1 MPKGLR
7 SLTFSFDGAGLTRY
21 GGMVLFHRFCK
32 QLGLRRALQRQISWP
47 YVGREY
53 APVDLFLAQL
63 FALVVGLGRIE
74 NVRALKW
81 NGLLPALLGLKS
93 FPHPVTLR
101 RFLHH
106 WTPVHLQSL
115 QTVHDRLRR
124 HVWTFMIPLY
134 SAILDADTTVLT
146 VFGNQEGAVLGY
158 NPTHRGRKSFAP
170 LLLFENRSGLSMAAE
185 WRSGNVH
192 SSTGLFPMIKHSL
205 NVLPSTVAASR
216 IRFRGDNAFYDGQ
229 FIRFLDEKRIGYTI
243 VARMTAPL
251 RRELEHIRFHP
262 FRPGYSIGHLK
273 YQPHT
278 WKRPATIV
286 ATRRDLRNLPDP
298 RQPDLLVSKRYG
310 YHAVA
315 TNLALTP
322 ENTIHFYNSRA
333 QQELIFRELKSDS
346 TLACIPTRRFH
357 SNAFYLELILW
368 AYDLVTLFQRTCLNQ
383 SCQNW
388 TLHTI
393 QREVW
398 GLPAL
403 LLHTNNKNQLRL
415 PPNFPHQD
423 LFALAQRR
431 LRSIRPLG

>member
-7 SLTFSFDGAGLTRY
+7 SLVFSFDGTGLTRY

-32 QLGLRRALQRQISWP
+32 QLGLRRALQRHMLWP

-53 APVDLFLAQL
+53 APVDLLLAQL
-63 FALVVGLGRIE
+63 FSIVAGLGRIE

-81 NGLLPALLGLKS
+81 NGLLPALLGMKS

-106 WTPVHLQSL
+106 WTPVHLSHL
-115 QTVHDRLRR
+115 QTAHDQFRR
-124 HVWTFMIPLY
+124 FVWTSILPLY

-146 VFGNQEGAVLGY
+146 VYGNHEGAVLGY

-170 LLLFENRSGLSMAAE
+170 LLLFESRSGLSLAAE

-192 SSTGLFPMIKHSL
+192 SSTGVVPMLRHSL
-205 NVLPSTVAASR
+205 TVLPSTVAANR
-216 IRFRGDNAFYDGQ
+216 IRFRADNAFYDGQ
-229 FIRFLDEKRIGYTI
+229 FIQFLDEKRMGYTI
-243 VARMTAPL
+243 VARMTHTL
-251 RRELEHIRFHP
+251 RQELERIRFRP
-262 FRPGYSIGHLK
+262 FRPGYSIGALK
-273 YQPHT
+273 YQPYAWRKPMT
-278 WKRPATIV
+278 V
-286 ATRRDLRNLPDP
+286 VSTRRDLRTLPDP
-298 RQPDLLVSKRYG
+298 HQPDLLVSKRHG

-315 TNLALTP
+315 TNLGMSP
-322 ENTIHFYNSRA
+322 ENIMHFYNSRA
-333 QQELIFRELKSDS
+333 QQELIFRELKNDS

-357 SNAFYLELILW
+357 ANAFYLELILW
-368 AYDLVTLFQRTCLNQ
+368 AYDLVTLFQRTCLNS
-383 SCQNW
+383 SCQDW

-393 QREVW
+393 QREIW

-403 LLHTNNKNQLRL
+403 LLHTHNKNLLRL

-423 LFALAQRR
+423 IFALAQRR
-431 LRSIRPLG
+431 LRSIQPWL